1 MADKEEKVS
10 SQTKSEMLLVATA
23 LIIVAT
29 IICYIALYSPP
40 LIPEN
45 IASATPSTTV
55 STTADATTSTTGT
68 TASQSTQTSAATTAE
83 TTATAST
90 NEATP
95 IHSEQSAKIN
105 INTATLEELMT
116 LSGIGE
122 VISQRIIDYRNENGG
137 FVSVDELL
145 DVPGIGEKKF
155 AKIEDCIC
163 VN

>member
-23 LIIVAT
+23 LIIVAV

-45 IASATPSTTV
+45 IASAKPSATA
-55 STTADATTSTTGT
+55 STTADATASTIGT
-68 TASQSTQTSAATTAE
+68 TASQSTHTSSATTVE
-83 TTATAST
+83 TAATAST
-90 NEATP
+90 KAAAP

-122 VISQRIIDYRNENGG
+122 VIAQRIIDYRNENGG

-145 DVPGIGEKKF
+145 DVSGIGEKKF
-155 AKIEDCIC
+155 AKIEAYIC

>member
-45 IASATPSTTV
+45 IASATPSATA
-55 STTADATTSTTGT
+55 STTADATASTIGT
-68 TASQSTQTSAATTAE
+68 TASQSTHTSSATTVE
-83 TTATAST
+83 TAATAST
-90 NEATP
+90 KAAAP

-122 VISQRIIDYRNENGG
+122 VIAQRIIDYRNENGG

-145 DVPGIGEKKF
+145 DVSGIGEKKF
-155 AKIEDCIC
+155 AKIEAYIC

>member
-23 LIIVAT
+23 LIIVAA

-45 IASATPSTTV
+45 IASATPSATA
-55 STTADATTSTTGT
+55 STTADATASTIGT
-68 TASQSTQTSAATTAE
+68 TASQSTHTSSATTVE
-83 TTATAST
+83 TAATAST
-90 NEATP
+90 KAAAP

-122 VISQRIIDYRNENGG
+122 VIAQRIIDYRNENGG

-145 DVPGIGEKKF
+145 DVSGIGEKKF
-155 AKIEDCIC
+155 AKIEAYIC